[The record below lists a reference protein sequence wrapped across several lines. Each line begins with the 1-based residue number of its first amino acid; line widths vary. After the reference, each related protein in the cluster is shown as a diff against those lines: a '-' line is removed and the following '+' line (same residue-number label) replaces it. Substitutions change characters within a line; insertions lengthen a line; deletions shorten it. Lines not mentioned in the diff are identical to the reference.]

1 MTSFA
6 HLTTFELSIQLSPRI
21 WQYLMLLRFYGKS
34 DIKDYYSWWLVCGG
48 TSHKRRSPC
57 GLRLLPLF
65 RVMTFGATSS
75 RQDLFYRRTASPFAL
90 YLASVASF
98 HKNSFPEKD
107 FLWEFRQVNMTAASA
122 VSSKNDMR
130 SYVLKWQRCL
140 YLWLSVR
147 SLPFGVVSAPLI
159 GW

>member
-1 MTSFA
+1 MQSAALAYMTSFA

-65 RVMTFGATSS
+65 RVMTFGASS
-75 RQDLFYRRTASPFAL
+75 RQDLFYRRTAPPFAL
-90 YLASVASF
+90 YLASVAPL
-98 HKNSFPEKD
+98 HKNSFPKKD
-107 FLWEFRQVNMTAASA
+107 FLWVLLVCEYDCRIGYLFQKWLCGLMYSNSCNASVYDFPCA
-122 VSSKNDMR
+122 
-130 SYVLKWQRCL
+130 LCH
-140 YLWLSVR
+140 SV
-147 SLPFGVVSAPLI
+147 
-159 GW
+159 